1 MNHWT
6 LHEELKC
13 RTMLCMTDYKNH
25 SLDCIIKNVETFS
38 SSKAVALVL
47 GKLIFTEKNI
57 NILSKIKT
65 KWEKPME
72 KNQSC
77 LRHPVWNDIFIGYQM
92 VGSLCSYKVM
102 LAALRKI
109 RDSYY
114 HSVPFLS
121 TGWLVCG
128 SYRYG
133 IHAQLLTVKT
143 GIGVNSA
150 IEGINSK
157 GLVMSV
163 GVWN

>member
-1 MNHWT
+1 MYDGLQKPLFR
-6 LHEELKC
+6 LHNKKC
-13 RTMLCMTDYKNH
+13 GNVFL
-25 SLDCIIKNVETFS
+25 IKS
-38 SSKAVALVL
+38 SSNGSWQTDIYRK
-47 GKLIFTEKNI
+47 KHKHPFQ
-57 NILSKIKT
+57 IKT

-72 KNQSC
+72 KNSC
-77 LRHPVWNDIFIGYQM
+77 LRHPVWNDIFIGFQM

-102 LAALRKI
+102 LVALRKI
-109 RDSYY
+109 RDSCY

-128 SYRYG
+128 SYRYR